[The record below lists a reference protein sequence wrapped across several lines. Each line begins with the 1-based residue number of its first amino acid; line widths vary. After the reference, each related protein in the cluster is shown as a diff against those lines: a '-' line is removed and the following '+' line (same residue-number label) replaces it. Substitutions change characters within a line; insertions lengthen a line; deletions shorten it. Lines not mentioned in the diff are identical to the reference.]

1 MVRGQE
7 RTVGRADLRWR
18 VREPP
23 SRGARALALAENDD
37 PAAVSSVIDAYDA
50 DELRLASDELY
61 AGVRMANSA
70 RTKRRATWQRALG
83 IVGKARDQIHRGSLP
98 KQSRDDF
105 RALEASLR
113 GEAEQVVR
121 IGDFAA
127 THERARPGDQAD
139 WDVYAMSL
147 AVGSVAARAFVD
159 WGNDQRE
166 PGERTLFAG
175 GNDLFQTGPV
185 LTRGCMPERWSRTGW
200 TSSLSTS
207 ISLGAIRSGNT
218 SPDSMR
224 PRTRSPTGFVLE
236 PHECGL
242 NQSDR
247 AHVADA
253 AGCRIPP
260 KRETSLFSLE
270 PGAVRRGRQA
280 GAAGRRPQP
289 PTRGRGRGR
298 RTRGSSCDP

>member
-1 MVRGQE
+1 MAS
-7 RTVGRADLRWR
+7 TRAP
-18 VREPP
+18 V
-23 SRGARALALAENDD
+23 ARCALALAENDD

-175 GNDLFQTGPV
+175 GNDLFQTGP
-185 LTRGCMPERWSRTGW
+185 G
-200 TSSLSTS
+200 
-207 ISLGAIRSGNT
+207 
-218 SPDSMR
+218 PDARLYAGTM
-224 PRTRSPTGFVLE
+224 E
-236 PHECGL
+236 P
-242 NQSDR
+242 DR
-247 AHVADA
+247 LDIIAQYLDFFGRDPFGQH
-253 AGCRIPP
+253 
-260 KRETSLFSLE
+260 E
-270 PGAVRRGRQA
+270 PGFNAAAYEIADWLRA
-280 GAAGRRPQP
+280 GAARMRVESK
-289 PTRGRGRGR
+289 R
-298 RTRGSSCDP
+298 